1 MPVIVIPPAAP
12 ADAGR
17 CPDYAAPAIAAAGG
31 QIRRPDP
38 GAKPADAL
46 DGAGGL
52 FIPDAAV
59 AVSDSAAGSS
69 SPIAFALAPLLE
81 AALDID
87 LPVLLTGQGMH
98 LLNAVFGGQP
108 APPAA
113 DHYYADG
120 ERHQIYLSP
129 GSKVAAIIGAAGMFR
144 VNSRHRQGLR
154 EPQRAARLMSI
165 AYHLD
170 DGVIEGLESRQHG
183 WVIAVQFLPERREEA
198 PALFNN
204 LFLGL
209 VERAADFSAA
219 ADARR
224 PA

>member
-1 MPVIVIPPAAP
+1 MPVIVIPPAV

-31 QIRRPDP
+31 QIRRPAP

-46 DGAGGL
+46 RGAGGL

-59 AVSDSAAGSS
+59 AVADSAAGDS
-69 SPIAFALAPLLE
+69 SPVTLDLAPLLA

-87 LPVLLTGQGMH
+87 LPVLLTGGAMH

-113 DHYYADG
+113 DHYHADG

-144 VNSRHRQGLR
+144 VNSRHRLGLR

-165 AYHLD
+165 AYQLD
-170 DGVIEGLESRQHG
+170 DGIIEGLESRQHG

>member
-1 MPVIVIPPAAP
+1 MPVIIIPPPAA
-12 ADAGR
+12 AAAAR
-17 CPDYAAPAIAAAGG
+17 CPDHAAPDTAIIAAGG
-31 QIRRPDP
+31 HIRRPAP
-38 GAKPADAL
+38 GTKPADAL

-59 AVSDSAAGSS
+59 PDPGNG
-69 SPIAFALAPLLE
+69 LAPLLE
-81 AALDID
+81 TALAAD
-87 LPVLLTGQGMH
+87 LPILLTGAGMH
-98 LLNAVFGGQP
+98 LLNAICGGQP

-113 DHYYADG
+113 DHYHPDG

-144 VNSRHRQGLR
+144 VNSRHRLGLR
-154 EPQRAARLMSI
+154 EPQRAPSLMSI
-165 AYHLD
+165 AYRLD
-170 DGVIEGLESRQHG
+170 DGVIEGLESRRHR
-183 WVIAVQFLPERREEA
+183 WVIALQFLPERRDEA
-198 PALFNN
+198 PTLFNN

-219 ADARR
+219 ADHR

>member
-1 MPVIVIPPAAP
+1 MPVIVIPPAA
-12 ADAGR
+12 ADAAR
-17 CPDYAAPAIAAAGG
+17 CTDYAAPAIVAAGG
-31 QIRRPDP
+31 QVRRPDP
-38 GAKPADAL
+38 GANPVDAL
-46 DGAGGL
+46 RGAGGL

-59 AVSDSAAGSS
+59 AVTDSAVGGS
-69 SPIAFALAPLLE
+69 PVALDLAPLLE
-81 AALDID
+81 AALAVD
-87 LPVLLTGQGMH
+87 LPVLLTGGAMH
-98 LLNAVFGGQP
+98 LLNAVCGGQP
-108 APPAA
+108 APPAG

-144 VNSRHRQGLR
+144 VNSRHRLGLR
-154 EPQRAARLMSI
+154 EPQRAARLMAI
-165 AYHLD
+165 AYQLD

-183 WVIAVQFLPERREEA
+183 WVIALQFLPERRDEA

-219 ADARR
+219 ADTRR

>member
-1 MPVIVIPPAAP
+1 MPVIVIPPAAA
-12 ADAGR
+12 ADAAR

-31 QIRRPDP
+31 QVRRPDP
-38 GAKPADAL
+38 GANPVDAL
-46 DGAGGL
+46 RGAGGL

-59 AVSDSAAGSS
+59 AVSDSAGGSS
-69 SPIAFALAPLLE
+69 PVALDLAPLLE
-81 AALDID
+81 AALAVD
-87 LPVLLTGQGMH
+87 LPVLLTGGAMH
-98 LLNAVFGGQP
+98 LLNAVCGGQP

-113 DHYYADG
+113 GHYCADG

-144 VNSRHRQGLR
+144 VNSRHRLGLR

-165 AYHLD
+165 AYQLD
-170 DGVIEGLESRQHG
+170 DGVIEGLESRQHS
-183 WVIAVQFLPERREEA
+183 WVIALQFLPERREEA